1 MKLLIDGNK
10 LYTNSLFFSHV
21 EVADGSGDKP
31 SNCTV
36 EPRYSHA
43 AGRELL
49 HADGLGWVGADDSCA
64 IRVGRVV
71 RGDGSVLPCKLTE
84 TRLISLVYAIEDRGN
99 KASLEVRNG

>member
-10 LYTNSLFFSHV
+10 LYTDSLFFSHV
-21 EVADGSGDKP
+21 EVGDGVGSELRD
-31 SNCTV
+31 CAI

-49 HADGLGWVGADDSCA
+49 HADGLGWVGAAPECA

-84 TRLISLVYAIEDRGN
+84 ARLRSLVYAIEDRGV
-99 KASLEVRNG
+99 KASLEMRNG